1 MQDVADMMS
10 MLFASRDQAHMF
22 HLQTG
27 SYAMHKALDTYY
39 NEIIA
44 FVDDYVEMFQGRYG
58 LIKGYMPASKYFEG
72 DDQVIPYFTGLALYV
87 DGNRSKLPIDT
98 DLNNVMDEISGLIRS
113 TIYKLTF
120 LK

>member
-1 MQDVADMMS
+1 MSDVADMMS
-10 MLFASRDQAHMF
+10 LLFGSRTQTHMF

-27 SYAMHKALDTYY
+27 SYAMHKALDDFYHG
-39 NEIIA
+39 IGDL
-44 FVDDYVEMFQGRYG
+44 VDDYIEMYQGRYG
-58 LIKGYMPASKYFEG
+58 LIKGYVPASSFYEG
-72 DDQVIPYFTGLALYV
+72 DDQVIPYMTSLALYV
-87 DGNRSKLPIDT
+87 DGNRSKLPPDT